1 MSSRVVRD
9 GSSAVISGAWAWW
22 PITPCMNRVGGVGP
36 DPHDVNGLRRDG
48 DARRFSRR
56 AGLHEGWGSSL
67 TVRHDASRIAARRAT
82 GGRSHEC

>member
-36 DPHDVNGLRRDG
+36 DPDDVNGCVAMVTR
-48 DARRFSRR
+48 
-56 AGLHEGWGSSL
+56 
-67 TVRHDASRIAARRAT
+67 VASPGAPGCTR
-82 GGRSHEC
+82 GGAPH